1 MEGKRMIRILCALAA
16 VAVGT
21 TMVLA
26 QNTAPIVERQNI
38 MKRVSDDAKVLAA
51 MAKGEAQFDAARAN
65 AILAGWEAG
74 GKKYVTL
81 FPDDSKTG
89 EKTRAKAEIW
99 QNKAD
104 FEAKYTDF
112 LKAVTA
118 VKAATGSADAFKAA
132 YPAIGKSCD
141 GCHEKYRAPRQT

>member
-1 MEGKRMIRILCALAA
+1 MIRVLCALAA
-16 VAVGT
+16 VAMGT

-26 QNTAPIVERQNI
+26 QNTQTIVERQNI
-38 MKRVSDDAKVLAA
+38 MKKVSDDAKVLGA
-51 MAKGEAQFDAARAN
+51 MAKGEAPFDAARAS

-74 GKKYVTL
+74 GKKYITL
-81 FPDDSKTG
+81 FPDDSKVG

-104 FEAKYTDF
+104 FEAKYADF

-118 VKAATGSADAFKAA
+118 VKATTGSADAFKAA
-132 YPAIGKSCD
+132 YPDIGKSCD
-141 GCHEKYRAPRQT
+141 GCHEKYRGPRVT

>member
-1 MEGKRMIRILCALAA
+1 MIRILCALAA

-26 QNTAPIVERQNI
+26 QNTAPIVERQKI
-38 MKRVSDDAKVLAA
+38 MKKVGDDAKVLGA
-51 MAKGEAQFDAARAN
+51 MAKGEEAFDAAKVN
-65 AILAGWEAG
+65 AILTGWETG
-74 GKKYVTL
+74 GKQYLTL
-81 FPDDSKTG
+81 FPADSKTG

-99 QNKAD
+99 HNKAD
-104 FEAKYTDF
+104 FEAKAADF
-112 LKAVTA
+112 VKAATA

-141 GCHEKYRAPRQT
+141 GCHEKYRGPRVT